1 MPAWNKIGETRYMI
15 SVENLTKKFG
25 EVTAIEGLSFQV
37 QEGEIFGFLGP
48 NGAGKT
54 TTVRLLCC
62 LISRTSGDARIDRY
76 EIGKPADSLQIRKM
90 IGLVPDNVGL
100 YDDLTAFENL
110 DFYGKLY
117 EVPEGHR
124 RDNIERFLK
133 MLDLWERKDARAG
146 SFSKG
151 MKQKLALARALVH
164 EPKLLFLDEP
174 TANLDP
180 ESSKTVRDFILELRK
195 QGRTVFLNTHN
206 LDEAQRICD
215 RIGIIKTRLLRLGTL
230 EQLRESLSKPKTE
243 IRLSQVTDA
252 MLGVLRKLIP
262 NKIEISDNKL
272 IVDVT
277 DPDKENP
284 IIITAIT
291 SAGGQVREVTQ
302 MIPTLEDV
310 YLQIVKE
317 TK

>member
-1 MPAWNKIGETRYMI
+1 MI
-15 SVENLTKKFG
+15 NIENLTKKFG
-25 EVTAIEGLSFQV
+25 EVTAVEGLNFQV
-37 QEGEIFGFLGP
+37 EEGEVFGFLGP

-54 TTVRLLCC
+54 TTVRMLCC
-62 LISRTSGDARIDRY
+62 LISKSGGEAT
-76 EIGKPADSLQIRKM
+76 IGAYHIGGSDDSLQIRKM

-117 EVPEGHR
+117 ECPEGPR
-124 RDNIERFLK
+124 RENIERFLK
-133 MLDLWERKDARAG
+133 MLDLWERKNARAG

-164 EPKLLFLDEP
+164 EPKILFMDEP

-180 ESSKTVRDFILELRK
+180 ESAKTVRDFILELKK
-195 QGRTVFLNTHN
+195 QGRTIFLNTHN

-215 RIGIIKTRLLRLGTL
+215 RIGIIKTRLLRLGTP
-230 EQLRESLSKPKTE
+230 EQLRDSLTKPKTE
-243 IRLSQVTDA
+243 IKLAQVTGNMLDA
-252 MLGVLRKLIP
+252 LRKLIP
-262 NKIEISDNKL
+262 NKIDVSDNKL
-272 IVDVT
+272 LIDVT
-277 DPDKENP
+277 DSDKENP
-284 IIITAIT
+284 AIIAAIT
-291 SAGGQVREVTQ
+291 SSGGQVREVTQ
-302 MIPTLEDV
+302 LVPTLEDV